1 MGTTIRKKLL
11 SSFIFISI
19 LVLCIGVVSFLS
31 LRDINNSYTNLL
43 ERSSE
48 IKFLAKDI
56 EKLAYQQSNDIRG
69 YFVFNETNL
78 DNFNATNENVNTSI
92 NKALNLALDQETK
105 DKFTTLLSLN
115 ENYRKEA
122 VKAAEI
128 SKTDEEKGK
137 AYLTDVVTPFG
148 KELRSVALEIMEYES
163 KAMEDKMDEN
173 MALTAKINLI
183 INTISIIAVL
193 VAVILGLIISRNISR
208 PITALVQSSE
218 RIAAGDLTGE
228 DVQVKTK
235 DELSKLAGS
244 FNAMKSN
251 IKDLISQIGTSSQLV
266 AASAE
271 ELTASAEQ
279 TSSATVEI
287 TQSIHGIA
295 EGAETSTTSL
305 EESSRGLEEV
315 TVAVQNIAENS
326 NSVAEAGLKATE
338 QAKLGGEFVAQT
350 VQQIQAIDKSVFESG
365 ETIKSLD
372 KRSQEIGEI
381 TKVITEI
388 ANQTNLLALNAA
400 IEAARAGEHGKG
412 FAVVADEVRKLAE
425 QSQQSATQIS
435 ELIKEIQGDM
445 GNSNNSINQVKVDVR
460 EGLDIVGKTEES
472 FKVILTSMTK
482 VGVQIEDI
490 ASTAEQMAA
499 SAQEVSASVMNITA
513 LSKDSSMLS
522 QGVAAATEEQLA
534 SMEEIS
540 SASTSMSKM
549 AMDLQELV
557 SKFKI

>member
-11 SSFIFISI
+11 TSFIFISV

-31 LRDINNSYTNLL
+31 LKNLNDSYTNLL

-48 IKFLAKDI
+48 VKFLAKDI

-69 YFVFNETNL
+69 FFVFNETNL
-78 DNFNATNENVNTSI
+78 DNFNQTNENVNISI
-92 NKALNLALDQETK
+92 NKALSLVQDQETK
-105 DKFTTLLSLN
+105 DKFNTLLSLN
-115 ENYRKEA
+115 ENYRKESA
-122 VKAAEI
+122 RAAEI
-128 SKTDEEKGK
+128 SKTDVEAGK

-148 KELRSVALEIMEYES
+148 KELRGVALEIMEDQN
-163 KAMEDKMDEN
+163 KTMEEKMEEN
-173 MALTAKINLI
+173 MALTTKINLI

-193 VAVILGLIISRNISR
+193 VAIILGLLISRNISR

-218 RIAAGDLTGE
+218 RIASGDLTGE

-235 DELSKLAGS
+235 DELSKLANS
-244 FNAMKSN
+244 FNIMKSN
-251 IKDLISQIGTSSQLV
+251 IKDLISQIGTSSQMV

-287 TQSIHGIA
+287 TQSIQGIA
-295 EGAETSTTSL
+295 EGAETATTSL

-315 TVAVQNIAENS
+315 TVAIQNIAENS
-326 NSVAEAGLKATE
+326 NSVADAGSRATE
-338 QAKLGGEFVAQT
+338 QAELGGEFVART
-350 VQQIQAIDKSVFESG
+350 VQQIHAIDKSVFESG
-365 ETIKSLD
+365 EAIKSLD

-425 QSQQSATQIS
+425 QSQQSSTQIS

-445 GNSNNSINQVKVDVR
+445 GHSNNSINQVKLDVK

-482 VGVQIEDI
+482 VGIQIEDI
-490 ASTAEQMAA
+490 ASTVEQMAA
-499 SAQEVSASVMNITA
+499 SAQEVSASIMNITA